1 MRACSLT
8 PRLRLYDV
16 RLGDARVDLREQLDG
31 ADLFAGLDAHLDDL
45 PRRLGLHVHREDGL
59 NRAGGGRRH
68 DDVAPLHGDL
78 LIEGSRF
85 GLFAGGEGAGQRQCQ
100 QNSLHGQR
108 SILSSRSI
116 LPSRRWIWRRA
127 CAAMS
132 CSWVT
137 RRIVWPWSCS
147 SSNSRM
153 ISSPVAES
161 RFPVGSSASRM
172 LGSFTS
178 ARAIATP
185 CRCPPDSSFG
195 LCVMRSASPTRSSA
209 RAACW
214 RRACAGMPA

>member
-127 CAAMS
+127 LAAMS

-137 RRIVWPWSCS
+137 RRVVSPWPCRPSTT
-147 SSNSRM
+147 RM
-153 ISSPVAES
+153 TSSPVAEPW
-161 RFPVGSSASRM
+161 FPRGPSPRTT
-172 LGSFTS
+172 LGSVT
-178 ARAIATP
+178 
-185 CRCPPDSSFG
+185 
-195 LCVMRSASPTRSSA
+195 
-209 RAACW
+209 
-214 RRACAGMPA
+214 